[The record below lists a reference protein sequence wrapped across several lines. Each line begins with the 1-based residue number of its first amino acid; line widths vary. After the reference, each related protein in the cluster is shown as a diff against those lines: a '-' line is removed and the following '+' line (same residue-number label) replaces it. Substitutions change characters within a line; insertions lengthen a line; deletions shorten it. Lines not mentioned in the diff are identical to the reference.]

1 MTNEWKFEPIR
12 GQVGQAIYAIGA
24 EVMILALLAIR
35 DHRRAGRLEA
45 RDRIANGV
53 FVERFQG
60 RITAVGF
67 GECFDQTMRSW
78 DAPDRLGRNG
88 HAKVVARASIE
99 SLTGAASAVLQRFPE
114 REVGNFPSLPGWSAM
129 RDGLLQARADAI
141 FRLVRAPK

>member
-35 DHRRAGRLEA
+35 DHRRAGRLET

-88 HAKVVARASIE
+88 HAKVVARASIN
-99 SLTGAASAVLQRFPE
+99 SQTRPASS
-114 REVGNFPSLPGWSAM
+114 GS
-129 RDGLLQARADAI
+129 RA
-141 FRLVRAPK
+141 FF